1 MLSKI
6 VAWWSTV
13 SSAELI
19 WLGVG
24 LIGQAMFSAR
34 WIVQWIASERRRRSI
49 VPNLFWYLSFLGG
62 LLVFSYGVH
71 RMDPVIMLGQFGVL
85 IYARNLFFA
94 RQELQGE
101 GIGAQPSAGG

>member
-6 VAWWSTV
+6 VAWWGTV
-13 SSAELI
+13 SPAELI

-34 WIVQWIASERRRRSI
+34 WIVQWVASERQRRSI